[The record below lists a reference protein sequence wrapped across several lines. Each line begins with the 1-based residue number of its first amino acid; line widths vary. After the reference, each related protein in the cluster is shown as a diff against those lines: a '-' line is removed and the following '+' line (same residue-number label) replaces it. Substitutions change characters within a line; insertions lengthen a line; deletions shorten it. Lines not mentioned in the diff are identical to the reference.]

1 LFLPSLAFAVDM
13 EFYTYG
19 GFDAVVNAFVQ
30 LVMIFGNSS
39 YQTLYY
45 SAVVCGIAGG
55 ATIAIVKLVSGMQSN
70 ILGWAPI
77 AALGMAIYIGLFVP
91 KGNLTIYDPV
101 YNRFQTV
108 PNVPNGVVIIAGTM
122 NAIERGLVDIVSNS
136 ASPDAFQTQAGGKG
150 FLGLFNLVT
159 TPITATDTNLD
170 ASMTRYIDD
179 CAGFALN
186 NSSSG
191 LTVNELRK
199 NTTSFSTSLAKAAN
213 PANFTVF
220 YNTANPNGQTMTC
233 QAAWTAITTAMT
245 ATALQGS
252 TNAQCS
258 TLGFDVTSA
267 AERIQCQT
275 MLFTSQNVS
284 ALGAPSWD
292 AFVQQAYIAQKLDYV
307 FRSGDGTAAT
317 NYQFMMNASG
327 SMKAA
332 NDWLPILRAVLTA
345 IAVALIPFLCIFL
358 PTPICG
364 RVLGM
369 MFGLF
374 VWLTTWGVTDAI
386 MHQFA
391 MNHAYK
397 LMEQVRQCQLGMDAF
412 LFFPTQ
418 AAKTLSMF
426 GTMRMGGLVLATALS
441 GMLVKFGGHAMAMLA
456 GNITGQI
463 QGAGVKGETQTADP
477 SARAQ
482 SIVSNTSAMPTQAW
496 ANGHQW
502 NARTGEAWAKMDSG
516 TASFENMSAELGGA
530 GGISR
535 MMANANTARTVD
547 FGTKGGA
554 MEQAGLA
561 NSAQALEFGH
571 SANMAQLFDTK
582 AAFGGNAEELGKARA
597 AMEKSIATVAD
608 RIGWKASD
616 LSLATRE
623 FARAGAFAEMS
634 SVKAMTGAADWI
646 AAGGDAGR
654 GKGFAAVASSAR
666 ADQIRAAAN
675 HAAPESWRND
685 AALWDSVKKEL
696 TPLGIAKFVAAM
708 QSVGIEYGTKYGHE
722 TMDLGSDGKVARI
735 SAVGTVPGSDRAE
748 LEKFAAQLDGADM
761 HNEAGAVRRM
771 AAKGKSFTFGI
782 SYDRRGGVVGFE
794 GGRGGT
800 FTSSDKD
807 VTDTGR
813 LREYTNLD
821 RSTTGRQSW
830 SGSRVVREDT
840 DLSVVDKG
848 LRSTVGT
855 FMKSGYSNE
864 NFNLMSNVGA
874 YKLSIDGK
882 EQWVQG
888 EWFYANDNQTGK
900 NVVVGGAFKNGMDGN
915 VLMFKQGEDGALHYA
930 QVQGKYDSKGRLVAG
945 GASEVTRTQ
954 FVESIKDNKGNSAG
968 MGVVERQGA
977 PGVHSVAVNAQG
989 GKHVDMTSTF
999 SFGTSVQSH
1008 QTLAGSAAQGE
1019 FEQGNQLGVGGA
1031 ATNIAIGERSIAVG
1045 AEKVGQATTLVTGA
1059 RMPRTMSREN
1069 TRWTESRADRAA
1081 RNSENA
1087 VKEREQKI
1095 QKNSQRQAQI
1105 GRANPSNLPRPGAP
1119 RNHGGKR

>member
-1 LFLPSLAFAVDM
+1 MVRKLTVSLMSMMFILVPSMAFAVDM

-55 ATIAIVKLVSGMQSN
+55 ATVAFVKLVAGMHSN

-77 AALGMAIYIGLFVP
+77 AALGMAIYVGLFVP

-101 YNRFQTV
+101 FNKFQTV
-108 PNVPNGVVIIAGTM
+108 ANVPNGVVIIAGTM

-159 TPITATDTNLD
+159 TPITAVDTNLD
-170 ASMTRYIDD
+170 SSMIRYIDD

-220 YNTANPNGQTMTC
+220 YNAANPNGQTMTC
-233 QAAWTAITTAMT
+233 RDAWIAITTAMT
-245 ATALQGS
+245 PAALQGN

-275 MLFTSQNVS
+275 MLYNSQNVS
-284 ALGAPSWD
+284 ALGAASLD
-292 AFVQQAYIAQKLDYV
+292 AFVQQSYIAQKLDYV

-397 LMEQVRQCQLGMDAF
+397 LMELIRQNKLGMDAL

-463 QGAGVKGETQTADP
+463 QGAGVKGESQTADP
-477 SARAQ
+477 TGRAQ
-482 SIVSNTSAMPTQAW
+482 SITSNTSAMPTQAW
-496 ANGHQW
+496 ANGHSW
-502 NARTGEAWAKMDSG
+502 NARTSAARAEMDYKTGHGMGMGGEGFSQGMGGSGESFSQGYNSAKVSMGNTDAYAKSNLGPRLAAATGMSMTRAPEDMFGAKNTGQQWIQYGTPDGSLQTVASGNQSLTMSNGNLTGVSGMPFRFDTGDAIKRAYSEKIGDATQEALSFTQTTGRNLARTLSNTDTRGSITSDMAGLVTSFGGSHTQTSALKNTFVTMADKSSSIKDEHGRTVSKESFGTIVAQARASLGLEALGTGGKVGSTGESGYRVSVKNQDGTTSTYSVNFKDSTSAERALGEAWINTQQQLKSSTLTSGQQASLLRALQVSDTKTSSEQASQTWSRVQSLQREEASEISKTAAAGQDG
-516 TASFENMSAELGGA
+516 TAALIRLYGDTHYGHLAPAE
-530 GGISR
+530 R
-535 MMANANTARTVD
+535 YANA
-547 FGTKGGA
+547 
-554 MEQAGLA
+554 
-561 NSAQALEFGH
+561 
-571 SANMAQLFDTK
+571 
-582 AAFGGNAEELGKARA
+582 
-597 AMEKSIATVAD
+597 
-608 RIGWKASD
+608 ASD
-616 LSLATRE
+616 LTEMANSGKQGDFKAFVKSYVDNKSAKPEHPTYHNTPWGVETQSLQRPE
-623 FARAGAFAEMS
+623 PPPISFESIPQRIKQSKEEIGS
-634 SVKAMTGAADWI
+634 PDPL
-646 AAGGDAGR
+646 AGG
-654 GKGFAAVASSAR
+654 
-666 ADQIRAAAN
+666 
-675 HAAPESWRND
+675 P
-685 AALWDSVKKEL
+685 
-696 TPLGIAKFVAAM
+696 
-708 QSVGIEYGTKYGHE
+708 
-722 TMDLGSDGKVARI
+722 
-735 SAVGTVPGSDRAE
+735 
-748 LEKFAAQLDGADM
+748 
-761 HNEAGAVRRM
+761 
-771 AAKGKSFTFGI
+771 
-782 SYDRRGGVVGFE
+782 
-794 GGRGGT
+794 
-800 FTSSDKD
+800 
-807 VTDTGR
+807 
-813 LREYTNLD
+813 
-821 RSTTGRQSW
+821 
-830 SGSRVVREDT
+830 
-840 DLSVVDKG
+840 
-848 LRSTVGT
+848 
-855 FMKSGYSNE
+855 SN
-864 NFNLMSNVGA
+864 
-874 YKLSIDGK
+874 
-882 EQWVQG
+882 
-888 EWFYANDNQTGK
+888 
-900 NVVVGGAFKNGMDGN
+900 
-915 VLMFKQGEDGALHYA
+915 
-930 QVQGKYDSKGRLVAG
+930 
-945 GASEVTRTQ
+945 
-954 FVESIKDNKGNSAG
+954 
-968 MGVVERQGA
+968 
-977 PGVHSVAVNAQG
+977 
-989 GKHVDMTSTF
+989 
-999 SFGTSVQSH
+999 
-1008 QTLAGSAAQGE
+1008 
-1019 FEQGNQLGVGGA
+1019 
-1031 ATNIAIGERSIAVG
+1031 
-1045 AEKVGQATTLVTGA
+1045 
-1059 RMPRTMSREN
+1059 
-1069 TRWTESRADRAA
+1069 
-1081 RNSENA
+1081 
-1087 VKEREQKI
+1087 VKERI
-1095 QKNSQRQAQI
+1095 DS
-1105 GRANPSNLPRPGAP
+1105 ANPEHDIALPSVNPSFGYGDGRPLDEM
-1119 RNHGGKR
+1119 RDDMKQYHGNMDTSMPYHLIIGHPTAEGMGEGKSPSGNTTLRGWYFNKPVGLPEGKEEALIKRSGPGGSENKPKED

>member
-1 LFLPSLAFAVDM
+1 MARKLTVTLLSALLIFIPSMAFAVDM

-55 ATIAIVKLVSGMQSN
+55 ATVAFVKLVAGMQSN

-77 AALGMAIYIGLFVP
+77 AALGMAIYVGLFVP

-101 YNRFQTV
+101 FNKFQTV
-108 PNVPNGVVIIAGTM
+108 ANVPNGVVIIAGTM

-136 ASPDAFQTQAGGKG
+136 ANPDAFQTQAGGKG
-150 FLGLFNLVT
+150 YLGLFNLVT

-179 CAGFALN
+179 CVGFALN

-213 PANFTVF
+213 PANFTVY
-220 YNTANPNGQTMTC
+220 YNAANPNGQTMSC
-233 QAAWTAITTAMT
+233 QAAWTAITAAMT
-245 ATALQGS
+245 PAALQGN

-258 TLGFDVTSA
+258 TLGFNVTNA

-275 MLFTSQNVS
+275 ILYNSQNVS
-284 ALGAPSWD
+284 ALGAASLD
-292 AFVQQAYIAQKLDYV
+292 AFVQQSYIAQKLDYV

-364 RVLGM
+364 RVMGM

-397 LMEQVRQCQLGMDAF
+397 LMELVRQNQLGMDAF

-463 QGAGVKGETQTADP
+463 QGAGVKGESQTADP
-477 SARAQ
+477 TGRAQ

-496 ANGHQW
+496 ANGHSW

-516 TASFENMSAELGGA
+516 TTSFEQMSAAFGGA
-530 GGISR
+530 GGVSR
-535 MMANANTARTVD
+535 MMANANTAKTVE
-547 FGTKGGA
+547 FGSKGSA
-554 MEQAGLA
+554 MMKAGTA
-561 NSAQALEFGH
+561 NSADTMEFNHAANLEQMFTTQNAFH
-571 SANMAQLFDTK
+571 NDPKQL
-582 AAFGGNAEELGKARA
+582 GGARA
-597 AMEKSIATVAD
+597 GAEAALASVAD

-616 LSLATRE
+616 LSLATHQ
-623 FARAGAFAEMS
+623 FAIAGGFSQMQS
-634 SVKAMTGAADWI
+634 AMALTGASDAT
-646 AAGGDAGR
+646 AAGGEVGR
-654 GKGFAAVASSAR
+654 GQGFAAVANTAR

-675 HAAPESWRND
+675 LAAPESWKNNPD
-685 AALWDSVKKEL
+685 LWDKSNNAL
-696 TPLGIAKFVAAM
+696 TPLGVGRFIAGM
-708 QSVGIEYGTKYGHE
+708 QGVGIAFSTQYGHS
-722 TMDLGSDGKVARI
+722 TMDLTEGGKLSQVTATGIMPGGDKAGMERHAKFLDRAGMKDEAAAVRAYAADGKSFAFVAGSGSDGRVATYT
-735 SAVGTVPGSDRAE
+735 GT
-748 LEKFAAQLDGADM
+748 
-761 HNEAGAVRRM
+761 H
-771 AAKGKSFTFGI
+771 
-782 SYDRRGGVVGFE
+782 
-794 GGRGGT
+794 GGT
-800 FTSSDKD
+800 I
-807 VTDTGR
+807 TDQ
-813 LREYTNLD
+813 D
-821 RSTTGRQSW
+821 R
-830 SGSRVVREDT
+830 
-840 DLSVVDKG
+840 SVVDKG
-848 LRSTVGT
+848 RSEDIGDRIHRGNVTRIGNDTHVGNDIRQGNTTDIGNKSRVGDVSTIESFTGRIGDTTFTNATVEIRGNTFTATGNITGEGWGT
-855 FMKSGYSNE
+855 VSGLTGVDKSGQRYFQVEKSMNDGQRMTAPGASLDIVLRRGTVPVSSMVNDQARYSYASAFVQE
-864 NFNLMSNVGA
+864 MQKLRKEGYDAQNVS
-874 YKLSIDGK
+874 SIG
-882 EQWVQG
+882 
-888 EWFYANDNQTGK
+888 
-900 NVVVGGAFKNGMDGN
+900 
-915 VLMFKQGEDGALHYA
+915 
-930 QVQGKYDSKGRLVAG
+930 AG
-945 GASEVTRTQ
+945 GSLGVKTKGGVGVSGTSEIHHQDTTREAIDKQMKAVLKIMSTHPNTEAGRRATANELKNY
-954 FVESIKDNKGNSAG
+954 FDNNAHESSTYGTE
-968 MGVVERQGA
+968 GVNDFQAAKPWSRPRFG
-977 PGVHSVAVNAQG
+977 G
-989 GKHVDMTSTF
+989 GK
-999 SFGTSVQSH
+999 G
-1008 QTLAGSAAQGE
+1008 
-1019 FEQGNQLGVGGA
+1019 
-1031 ATNIAIGERSIAVG
+1031 
-1045 AEKVGQATTLVTGA
+1045 
-1059 RMPRTMSREN
+1059 
-1069 TRWTESRADRAA
+1069 W
-1081 RNSENA
+1081 
-1087 VKEREQKI
+1087 
-1095 QKNSQRQAQI
+1095 
-1105 GRANPSNLPRPGAP
+1105 
-1119 RNHGGKR
+1119 